1 MPRASG
7 SMAWASFSY
16 IITPLVA
23 MGLLYV
29 AAKIL
34 TYVFPKVYWLLGVE
48 AGIPESEYSRHRK
61 PWFRNFGN
69 RHSGGG
75 KLFDWLVY
83 HLSGSAVLS
92 SPEPLCGAVAG
103 FTMPQYLIG
112 FHQSIIDSVVSF
124 WPDSTDTHA
133 GIFKICSSLISLLFY
148 RASCSS
154 QEDSVTREANLPE
167 ICGQYR
173 PNASGFRWAG
183 TQNNHT
189 VLGCWLSLF
198 LQYCI

>member
-1 MPRASG
+1 MSSG
-7 SMAWASFSY
+7 GSSWMAES
-16 IITPLVA
+16 T
-23 MGLLYV
+23 
-29 AAKIL
+29 
-34 TYVFPKVYWLLGVE
+34 VFPKRALMTGW
-48 AGIPESEYSRHRK
+48 ISEYSRHRK

-124 WPDSTDTHA
+124 WPDSTDTNA
-133 GIFKICSSLISLLFY
+133 GIFIYLLAIFEPTINDWVFRCN
-148 RASCSS
+148 RASFSGISEKGCP
-154 QEDSVTREANLPE
+154 VTAEYANDAL
-167 ICGQYR
+167 
-173 PNASGFRWAG
+173 
-183 TQNNHT
+183 
-189 VLGCWLSLF
+189 LGEVQDWEVGKETGWYFTYLKGLG
-198 LQYCI
+198 